1 MPYVQISLKVLKR
14 TEDDDA
20 VVGCAEYHND
30 IEEFEIV
37 NNPTHCYATREIQE
51 HDIAIVNGT
60 VNGHSAAVLIDGGSN
75 TNLVTRNFLNK
86 NIKNYTIVGSTSGRV
101 HQALSNTEERVYEMV
116 KLEVQIG
123 TLKINAV
130 FRVFDN
136 DDSIFDIIINLKTQA
151 DYKLLVDAD
160 SKYLYVKSGINNVNG
175 VFTFSAV
182 PLVLLED
189 VHELHT
195 QCMFCYILENNT
207 SINNVISTNKINTTN
222 KNKILEELISNMDI
236 KMEILKM
243 KLNPY

>member
-1 MPYVQISLKVLKR
+1 M
-14 TEDDDA
+14 
-20 VVGCAEYHND
+20 VGCAEYHND

-60 VNGHSAAVLIDGGSN
+60 VNGHSTAVLIDGGSN

-86 NIKNYTIVGSTSGRV
+86 NIKNYTIVGSTSDRV
-101 HQALSNTEERVYEMV
+101 HRALSNTEERIYEMV

-151 DYKLLVDAD
+151 DYKLLVD

-182 PLVLLED
+182 PLVPLED

-195 QCMFCYILENNT
+195 QYMFAIY
-207 SINNVISTNKINTTN
+207 
-222 KNKILEELISNMDI
+222 
-236 KMEILKM
+236 
-243 KLNPY
+243 